1 MKKILFDL
9 FPIIL
14 FFLAFKLA
22 GSNPEQTAALA
33 AAVNYPADPKQL
45 PILMATAVA
54 IIATIV
60 QIAWTWLRHGKVDP
74 MLWISLVL
82 VVVFGGATLILH
94 DPLIIKWKPSV
105 LYWLFAVVLAGSQV
119 FFKKNLIRTMMQQ
132 AQLEIPETLWAKLN
146 LSWVIFFTV
155 LGGVNLYVAYH
166 FSEAVWVDFKL
177 FGVIGM
183 MLVFMLLQGL
193 VLAKYIEKETN

>member
-14 FFLAFKLA
+14 FFVAFKLA

-33 AAVNYPADPKQL
+33 AAANYPADPKQL

-119 FFKKNLIRTMMQQ
+119 FFKKNLIRAMMQQ
-132 AQLEIPETLWAKLN
+132 AQLELPETLWAKLN
-146 LSWVIFFTV
+146 LSWVIFFAV

-183 MLVFMLLQGL
+183 MLVFMLLQGF
-193 VLAKYIEKETN
+193 VLAKYIEKETH